1 MLYLLASDPLAAWGQ
16 AAGIIIAMY
25 LFVLLLVVLAL
36 SLLFMYAFAWI
47 REKSEL
53 VKKVRPTVDSVNRAI
68 ESAGDETLPA
78 TVDQT
83 DRLAQA
89 VHTLQSV
96 QLVQKVEAVQR
107 QAGNIERKVEQ
118 GTGRVA
124 GAVIEFRAR
133 TVMVQGMLKAFFL
146 PGLTKQE
153 PRRARLS
160 APERDAT
167 RSSLP
172 AGSPGLSAAP
182 SDTVAVQSNLPA
194 EQAEPVGAR
203 RPESRAGAEADRV
216 TNAPVD

>member
-16 AAGIIIAMY
+16 AAGIILAIYM
-25 LFVLLLVVLAL
+25 FVLLLIVLAL

-68 ESAGDETLPA
+68 ESTGDETLPA
-78 TVDQT
+78 TVDHN
-83 DRLAQA
+83 DRLVQV

-96 QLVQKVEAVQR
+96 QLAQKVKDVQR
-107 QAGNIERKVEQ
+107 QASNIEQKVEQ

-124 GAVIEFRAR
+124 GVVIEFRAR

-167 RSSLP
+167 HSSLP

-182 SDTVAVQSNLPA
+182 SDTVAVRSNLPA
-194 EQAEPVGAR
+194 GQAAPIGVGQ
-203 RPESRAGAEADRV
+203 PKSRASAEADRV